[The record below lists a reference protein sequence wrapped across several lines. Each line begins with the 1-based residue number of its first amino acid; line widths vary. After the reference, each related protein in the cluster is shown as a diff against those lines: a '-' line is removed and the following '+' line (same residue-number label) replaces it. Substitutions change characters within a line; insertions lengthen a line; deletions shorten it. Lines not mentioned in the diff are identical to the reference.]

1 MNTYINRSLNLN
13 YNLTGKTPSNSNKSY
28 ALSESYFSCQKRSSV
43 TVWNWGHQIP
53 VIQNVNSSP
62 LDESFVALL
71 SIQSKK
77 ASI

>member
-1 MNTYINRSLNLN
+1 M
-13 YNLTGKTPSNSNKSY
+13 PSNFSKSY
-28 ALSESYFSCQKRSSV
+28 ALSKSYFSCQKSSSAA
-43 TVWNWGHQIP
+43 VWNWGHQNP

-77 ASI
+77 ANI